1 MVLATYH
8 WFPPVGPV
16 AVWDGVRTKLPEDI
30 AKSKSIDVP
39 LLVKAPAEP
48 GKYSLVIDLVKEGA
62 L

>member
-1 MVLATYH
+1 M
-8 WFPPVGPV
+8 